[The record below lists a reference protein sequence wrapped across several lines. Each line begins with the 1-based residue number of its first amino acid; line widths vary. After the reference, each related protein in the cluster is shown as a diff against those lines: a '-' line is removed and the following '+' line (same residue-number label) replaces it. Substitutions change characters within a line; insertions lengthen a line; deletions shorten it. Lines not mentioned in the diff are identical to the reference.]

1 MWCSLE
7 SNKDSADDGEL
18 DVAMLPLGIS
28 LDTIEITEDLQYL
41 DGMDN
46 PLGALLLLG

>member
-1 MWCSLE
+1 VWCSVE
-7 SNKDSADDGEL
+7 SGKDSDVESEL
-18 DVAMLPLGIS
+18 DIAMLPLGIS
-28 LDTIEITEDLQYL
+28 LDTVEITEDLQYL